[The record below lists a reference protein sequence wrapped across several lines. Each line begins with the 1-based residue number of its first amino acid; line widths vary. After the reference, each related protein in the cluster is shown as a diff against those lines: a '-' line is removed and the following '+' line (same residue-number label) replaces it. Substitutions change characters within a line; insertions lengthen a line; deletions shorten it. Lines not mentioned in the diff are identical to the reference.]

1 MSTPAYTL
9 TNDSVTVII
18 DGTTLTVRRG
28 APNFDDA
35 RHAVL
40 EDRWADIAF
49 IMAPGHAVS
58 RWLGD
63 GFTFNE
69 GVIWF
74 DGEPV
79 DSRLSD
85 RMIKMMSKDEN
96 PAALMKFWR
105 RLQNNPSMRS
115 VEQLYGFLEN
125 KGIPLDA
132 EGYILAYKSI
142 NSDYKDHHTGKCDNT
157 VGQVLSM
164 PRNRIS
170 DDPNQACHYGYHVGA
185 LEYASTFGGS
195 GSRIVICRV
204 DPADVVCVPYDHSMQ
219 KVRVCRY
226 EVMSEQERPDFM
238 SDTYEE
244 VEPEYDDYCDDYGD
258 GDYGDSAEDYD
269 DDDAGDEEGG
279 DGWVEEETIDFTTMN
294 PADMHDCPLAD
305 LRAVAK
311 TLGIKRVNNIIGGKA
326 ALIAL
331 IFKAQGR

>member
-9 TNDSVTVII
+9 TNDSVTVIL
-18 DGTTLTVRRG
+18 DGTTLTLRRG
-28 APNFDDA
+28 APNFDEA
-35 RHAVL
+35 RRAVL
-40 EDRWADIAF
+40 DERWDGIVSV
-49 IMAPGHAVS
+49 MAPGHAVS

-69 GVIWF
+69 GAIWF

-85 RMIKMMSKDEN
+85 RMVKMASKDDN

-157 VGQVLSM
+157 VGQVLAMS
-164 PRNRIS
+164 RNRIS

-244 VEPEYDDYCDDYGD
+244 VEPEDDDYSDESYDSD
-258 GDYGDSAEDYD
+258 GW
-269 DDDAGDEEGG
+269 DEE
-279 DGWVEEETIDFTTMN
+279 DEDEEEEVEEETIDFVGMN
-294 PADMHDCPLAD
+294 PADMRDCPLAD
-305 LRAVAK
+305 LRAYAK

-326 ALIAL
+326 ALIAAIL
-331 IFKAQGR
+331 KAQGR

>member
-9 TNDSVTVII
+9 TNDSVTVIV
-18 DGTTLTVRRG
+18 DGATLTVRRG

-35 RHAVL
+35 RRAVL
-40 EDRWADIAF
+40 DERWDDIVSV
-49 IMAPGHAVS
+49 MAPGHAVS

-63 GFTFNE
+63 GFDFRE
-69 GVIWF
+69 GAIWF
-74 DGEPV
+74 AGEPV

-85 RMIKMMSKDEN
+85 RMVKMASKNEN

-125 KGIPLDA
+125 KGIPVDA
-132 EGYILAYKSI
+132 EGYILAYKSVR
-142 NSDYKDHHTGKCDNT
+142 NDYKDFHSGKCDNT

-170 DDPNQACHYGYHVGA
+170 DDPNQACHYGFHVGA
-185 LEYASTFGGS
+185 LEYASTFGS
-195 GSRIVICRV
+195 SDRRIVVCRV

-226 EVMSEQERPDFM
+226 EVTAEMERPDFM

-244 VEPEYDDYCDDYGD
+244 VEPEDDYCDDSDVLEDAD
-258 GDYGDSAEDYD
+258 GW
-269 DDDAGDEEGG
+269 DEE
-279 DGWVEEETIDFTTMN
+279 VEDESIDFTIMN

-305 LRAVAK
+305 LRAYAK

-331 IFKAQGR
+331 ILKAQGR